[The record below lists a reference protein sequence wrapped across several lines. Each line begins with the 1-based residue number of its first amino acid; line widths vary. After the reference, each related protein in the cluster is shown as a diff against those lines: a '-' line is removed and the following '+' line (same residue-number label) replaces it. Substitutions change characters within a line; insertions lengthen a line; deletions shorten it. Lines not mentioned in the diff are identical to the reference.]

1 MSTLG
6 LLLDDAGLAIAR
18 DGELQSIVPSIVD
31 AGREDPARAGQ
42 PAASRAR
49 SAPQAVA
56 SRHWFDLATG
66 QPPVSG
72 SLRLARAE
80 LGVRFEAS
88 AAPGDALQVAVPAT
102 YDAAALSHACSR
114 CCARSTLPVAGFV
127 DAAALSAAALAVRPA
142 IALELGLHHVA
153 ATRVDGGVTECR
165 RRGALVRNRAG
176 LATLQDA
183 WLRLIGEAMVLRTR
197 FDPLHDAASEQQLY
211 DLLPEIVA
219 RAAQS
224 GSTVVSL
231 PVGDE
236 RHEITLSRDQFA
248 TRVEPLYREILGLV
262 HELRPAGVP
271 VTLLADARI
280 DALPG
285 LREALAQ
292 FRGCELVDAAARLC
306 RGRRVAAR
314 RRRDGRATGAPASR
328 RRAVRARRRSPAP
341 SAAPRSAATPRA
353 APAPTH
359 VLWAGRAVPLAAAA
373 LEIGREPA
381 PGGIAL
387 GEGLA
392 GVSRLHCTLRREAG
406 DVVLVDHSRYG
417 TRVNGERVAGR
428 TRLRAGDRL
437 LIGDPGIEVSLIA
450 VGVADGAPA

>member
-1 MSTLG
+1 
-6 LLLDDAGLAIAR
+6 
-18 DGELQSIVPSIVD
+18 
-31 AGREDPARAGQ
+31 
-42 PAASRAR
+42 
-49 SAPQAVA
+49 VA
-56 SRHWFDLATG
+56 SRHWLDLATG
-66 QPPVSG
+66 QPPDPA

-80 LGVRFEAS
+80 IVARFGALAAS
-88 AAPGDALQVAVPAT
+88 DAALQVAVPSI
-102 YDAAALSHACSR
+102 YDAPALARVLAVLRAAR
-114 CCARSTLPVAGFV
+114 LPVAGFV
-127 DAAALSAAALAVRPA
+127 DAAALSAAALALQGPV
-142 IALELGLHHVA
+142 IALEIGLHHVA
-153 ATRVDGGVTECR
+153 ATRVDGGPAECR

-183 WLRLIGEAMVLRTR
+183 WMRLIGEAMVLRTR

-211 DLLPEIVA
+211 DLLPQIVA
-219 RAAQS
+219 RAAQA

-236 RHEITLSRDQFA
+236 RLEVTLSRDQFA
-248 TRVEPLYREILGLV
+248 TRVESLYREIAGLV
-262 HELRPAGVP
+262 HELRPAGAA
-271 VTLLADARI
+271 VTLLADVRI

-285 LREALAQ
+285 LREMLAQ
-292 FRGCELVDAAARLC
+292 FHGCELVTLSPGFAA
-306 RGRRVAAR
+306 VAASLLDGVATDGQVHLR
-314 RRRDGRATGAPASR
+314 RGIARFAQAPLAGDIGRATLGGEA
-328 RRAVRARRRSPAP
+328 ARS
-341 SAAPRSAATPRA
+341 
-353 APAPTH
+353 PAPTH
-359 VLWAGRAVPLAAAA
+359 VLWAGRAVPLAATA

-437 LIGDPGIEVSLIA
+437 LIGDPGIEISLIA